1 MGRDV
6 RGGHQLRTGLH
17 FSSVAGLFWTMGASW
32 EESGSALCQQPHS
45 VVGVW
50 RSHSYMATV
59 SNMAVTLS
67 VPGSD
72 V

>member
-17 FSSVAGLFWTMGASW
+17 SSSVVGLFWAMGASW

-45 VVGVW
+45 VVGV
-50 RSHSYMATV
+50 
-59 SNMAVTLS
+59 
-67 VPGSD
+67 
-72 V
+72 